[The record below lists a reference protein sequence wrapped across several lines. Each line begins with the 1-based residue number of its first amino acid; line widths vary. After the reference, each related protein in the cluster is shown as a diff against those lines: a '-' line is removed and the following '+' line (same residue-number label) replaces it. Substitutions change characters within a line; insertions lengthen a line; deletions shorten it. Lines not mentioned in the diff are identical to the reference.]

1 MGCFLKRQKSVAI
14 VKTFQEVF
22 LCIPTSAADNAA
34 VDTNGARRLLVM
46 V

>member
-1 MGCFLKRQKSVAI
+1 MSSISPLDIFSVVPEPKI
-14 VKTFQEVF
+14 F